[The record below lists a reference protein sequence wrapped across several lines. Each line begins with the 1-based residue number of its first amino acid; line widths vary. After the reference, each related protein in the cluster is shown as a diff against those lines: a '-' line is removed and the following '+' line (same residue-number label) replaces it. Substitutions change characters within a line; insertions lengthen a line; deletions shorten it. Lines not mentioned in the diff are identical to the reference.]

1 VRRGASRVNPAAP
14 ASLCPMAEE
23 ERIALFLDYENL
35 AIGARDDLGGME
47 FDLRPLTDAL
57 AERGRVVVRRA
68 YADWSYFESDRRSLT
83 MHHVELIEI
92 PQRMGAVRKNAAD
105 IKMAVDAMEMCLMR
119 DYITT
124 FVICTG
130 DSDFTPLVGKL
141 RELNRRVIGVGLE
154 ASTSRMLPPACDEF
168 LFYERLEGVNVPAHT
183 GKGRRRGGGGG
194 SGRRGGRSSGPR
206 QQQPAAAPVPE
217 LPADEIEDVDDDET
231 TATEP
236 ADLERLVTQTLS
248 GLQRSSGGAVLASTL
263 KRAMLRK
270 DPTFSEADY
279 GFRAFGELMRHLENR
294 KVIELSTGSAKGD
307 PEVGFPEAGSNE
319 EDAFALLRSVVADL
333 QASQG
338 PPPLSGLKDQL
349 RKRQPDFSE
358 KSFGFGGF
366 LQFTKAARTRGLID
380 MEWDD
385 GADDY
390 VLRVI
395 AEDDDT

>member
-1 VRRGASRVNPAAP
+1 
-14 ASLCPMAEE
+14 MAEE

-47 FDLRPLTDAL
+47 FDLRPLADAL

-68 YADWSYFESDRRSLT
+68 YADWSYFEQDRRNLT
-83 MHHVELIEI
+83 LHHVELIEI
-92 PQRMGAVRKNAAD
+92 PQRLGAVRKNAAD
-105 IKMAVDAMEMCLMR
+105 IKMAVDAMEMCFQR

-124 FVICTG
+124 FVIGTG

-168 LFYERLEGVNVPAHT
+168 LFYERLEGVNVPA
-183 GKGRRRGGGGG
+183 GSKKGGGRGGNRRGGGRSG
-194 SGRRGGRSSGPR
+194 SSRR
-206 QQQPAAAPVPE
+206 PAAAATPE
-217 LPADEIEDVDDDET
+217 EVVESTPDEAADENET
-231 TATEP
+231 VSAEP
-236 ADLERLVTQTLS
+236 QDLERLVTQTLS

-263 KRAMLRK
+263 KRAILRK

-279 GFRAFGELMRHLENR
+279 GFRAFGELMRHLADR

-307 PEVGFPEAGSNE
+307 PEVGFPEEGSNE
-319 EDAFALLRSVVADL
+319 EDAFELLRSVVAEL
-333 QASQG
+333 AKSGG

-349 RKRQPDFSE
+349 RKRQPGFSE
-358 KSFGFGGF
+358 KSFGFGSF
-366 LQFTKAARTRGLID
+366 LQFTKAARARGVIS

-385 GADDY
+385 AADDY
-390 VLRVI
+390 VVSA
-395 AEDDDT
+395 AEAA

>member
-1 VRRGASRVNPAAP
+1 VRPGAMRVNPATT
-14 ASLCPMAEE
+14 ASLPPMAEE

-168 LFYERLEGVNVPAHT
+168 LFYERLEGVNVPANT
-183 GKGRRRGGGGG
+183 GKRRGRGGGGN
-194 SGRRGGRSSGPR
+194 RRGGRPQTSRPT
-206 QQQPAAAPVPE
+206 PEAAVPEPE
-217 LPADEIEDVDDDET
+217 LPVDEVEDEDVA
-231 TATEP
+231 TAAEP

-263 KRAMLRK
+263 KRAIIRK

-319 EDAFALLRSVVADL
+319 EDAFELLRSVVADL
-333 QASQG
+333 QAEQG
-338 PPPLSGLKDQL
+338 APPLSGLKDQL
-349 RKRQPDFSE
+349 RKRQPEFSE

-366 LQFTKAARTRGLID
+366 LQFCKAARTRGLID

-385 GADDY
+385 AADDY
-390 VLRVI
+390 VLRAI
-395 AEDDDT
+395 ADDG